1 MTTGEIKEAM
11 RTQGISMKEMAD
23 ELGVS
28 YDSLRQILA
37 GQRSMTLQL
46 ERHIT
51 RVLGEAKTQLIMVT
65 VDLPEATARLWTPGW
80 SKLNVQ
86 EQQKAATAA
95 AQAIVEQLIEK
106 GAQGLGEEDL
116 AALKA
121 LNLPGGELPTVGG
134 GEPDGMPRD
143 AYPAPLDSMA

>member
-121 LNLPGGELPTVGG
+121 LNLPGGGAATVGAAAPTG
-134 GEPDGMPRD
+134 TTSADYGD
-143 AYPAPLDSMA
+143 ALAPMA